1 MAKVN
6 ARPTK
11 KNVEY
16 SEEEFGTIVNKILPS
31 KFRLKCKNEAQKEYS
46 KLITEKEISV
56 AAGPSG
62 TGKSFIAIGRAIELL
77 QNSTNT
83 YKRIIISK
91 PAVEAEE
98 KLGFA
103 PGTIREK
110 LEEHLA
116 SSLDIVD
123 KIMGKANRLRL
134 EENEYLLIQPLGFI
148 RGKTLDNAIIIIE
161 EAQNL
166 SPSQCKT
173 ILSRIGE
180 NSKMIISGD
189 LDQSDRYNDVR
200 ESGLYDLF
208 KRHRN
213 LEEIGFYEF
222 QLSDIVRNPLITKLL
237 GNYPKQGIPDLSD
250 IKSDVEYN
258 IIGQVEPVKVV
269 IPLKPKREIK
279 PEIREKEVKL
289 STANRIK
296 KFLFEKFTW

>member
-1 MAKVN
+1 
-6 ARPTK
+6 
-11 KNVEY
+11 VEY
-16 SEEEFGTIVNKILPS
+16 NEEEFGAIVNKVLPS

-46 KLITEKEISV
+46 KLITDKEISV

-62 TGKSFIAIGRAIELL
+62 TGKSYVAIGRAIELL
-77 QNSTNT
+77 QNSNNT

-110 LEEHLA
+110 LEPHLA

-123 KIMGKANRLRL
+123 KIMGKPNRIKL
-134 EENEYLLIQPLGFI
+134 EENDYLLIQPLGFI

-208 KRHRN
+208 KRHQN

-237 GNYPKQGIPDLSD
+237 GNYPKAGIPDLSN
-250 IKSDVEYN
+250 IKSDVDYN
-258 IIGQVEPVKVV
+258 VIGRVEPTKLV

-279 PEIREKEVKL
+279 PEITEKEVKL
-289 STANRIK
+289 NTINRIK